1 MTEETSRTN
10 VLLEDIQRNI
20 QVLAECY
27 VAQTTK
33 LESFDHRLTNL
44 EATTERI
51 EMRVGVLETKV
62 DRLEIKVDKLEI
74 RFDNLEIR
82 FDNLETKVD
91 KLETKVDKLESFA
104 TDTQHRLTG
113 IEDIAVETRGR
124 LVRIETHLGLGD
136 AHRAPA
142 RRANR
147 TASQPGQATSQ
158 PSRTTRSKKR

>member
-1 MTEETSRTN
+1 MAEETSRTN

-27 VAQTTK
+27 VAQTAK

-62 DRLEIKVDKLEI
+62 D
-74 RFDNLEIR
+74 
-82 FDNLETKVD
+82 
-91 KLETKVDKLESFA
+91 KLETKVDNLESFA
-104 TDTQHRLTG
+104 RDAQHRLTG
-113 IEDIAVETRGR
+113 LEDVVVESRGR
-124 LVRIETHLGLGD
+124 LVRIESHLGLH
-136 AHRAPA
+136 ASHRAPA

-147 TASQPGQATSQ
+147 PASQ
-158 PSRTTRSKKR
+158 PSRPASRTMRSKKR